1 MNRFKKKSSTL
12 PPRAQELEPHPATSP
27 PEKMAKPTV
36 LNRLR
41 DIVTVRKREKDVAAP
56 TTTVTTSAMANTVTE
71 SLLDSSISKL

>member
-12 PPRAQELEPHPATSP
+12 PPRAQELEPHPATSL
-27 PEKMAKPTV
+27 PEKVAKPTV

-41 DIVTVRKREKDVAAP
+41 DIVTVRKREKDFAVP
-56 TTTVTTSAMANTVTE
+56 TTNTGAVAITGVTE